1 MKMLMIR
8 RADFSVSRNG
18 MFCCYFMPT
27 SVA

>member
-8 RADFSVSRNG
+8 LGDFGVSRNG

-27 SVA
+27 SIA